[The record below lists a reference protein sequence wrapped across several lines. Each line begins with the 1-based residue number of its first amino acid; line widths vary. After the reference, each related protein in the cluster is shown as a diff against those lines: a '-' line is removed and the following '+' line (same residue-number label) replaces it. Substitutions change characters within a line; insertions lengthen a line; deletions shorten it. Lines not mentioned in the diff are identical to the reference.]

1 MAERFTKTLEDKYKW
16 AVNLPLP
23 HTKDGPLKML
33 MNRYL
38 MKNLLLATG
47 FITFALLMVV
57 MLTQSLRILELVANS
72 DAPPGIFFKLVA
84 LSLPKFLETILPVAL
99 VTAVL
104 FVYNRF
110 IIDNEL
116 IVLRSCGFDQHA
128 LARPAL
134 NLAAICGAIMLVLTV
149 WATPVSYTQVKEMRL
164 SVMSKYSSFLLR
176 EGVFNTFG
184 KDLTVY
190 LRNRDQNG
198 DLIGLVIHDTRDK
211 TKPPY
216 TVTAKRGRLVMCDE
230 TPSIVVYDGMRQQLD
245 LRSQTVSKLHF
256 SQYMIE
262 IKGFAR
268 GPGARARDYSERTL
282 YELLHPDMNVKYD
295 RDHRDAFMA
304 EAHADIARP
313 LTPVAFTLAVLA
325 IVLLGPFN
333 RRGQTKKILFAALV
347 VAVLMAANLGLMSAA
362 RKKLELAPL
371 LYIVNFVPI
380 FLGYYALDFRG
391 EQQIMRM
398 LRKWRASR
406 AQHGAEEEAA

>member
-1 MAERFTKTLEDKYKW
+1 
-16 AVNLPLP
+16 
-23 HTKDGPLKML
+23 ML

-38 MKNLLLATG
+38 MKNLLIATG

-72 DAPPGIFFKLVA
+72 DAPPSIFFKLIA

-134 NLAAICGAIMLVLTV
+134 SLAAACGAVMLVLTV

-190 LRNRDQNG
+190 LRKRNENG
-198 DLIGLVIHDTRDK
+198 DLMGLVIHDTRDK

-216 TVTAKRGRLVMCDE
+216 TVTAKRGQLLMGDE
-230 TPSIVVYDGMRQQLD
+230 TPTIIVYDGMRQQLD
-245 LRSQTVSKLHF
+245 NKTRAVSKLHF

-282 YELLHPDMNVKYD
+282 YELLHPDLNVKYD
-295 RDHRDAFMA
+295 RDHREAFMA
-304 EAHADIARP
+304 EAHADITKP
-313 LTPVAFTLAVLA
+313 LTPVAFTLSALA
-325 IVLLGPFN
+325 ILLLGPFN
-333 RRGQTKKILFAALV
+333 RRGQTRKILFAVLV
-347 VAVLMAANLGLMSAA
+347 VALLMAANLGLMNAA

-371 LYIVNFVPI
+371 LYAVNFLPI

-391 EQQIMRM
+391 EQQIMGIV
-398 LRKWRASR
+398 RKWRAR
-406 AQHGAEEEAA
+406 RRRHETGEEAA